1 MPSNRVLDFTITK
14 HFLVIPRHQACFPE
28 IQPLDPLS
36 LNHFLQSPPF
46 YGLNFAP
53 PTLPQKIE
61 CWSPHTQDLRV
72 SSYLI
77 SEPMNLLWLFATPWA
92 VAYQASMEF
101 SRQEYWN
108 GLPFPSPGNLL
119 NPGIEPRSPTL
130 QADTTVWATK
140 EAPILFKMRLF
151 HGSSSW
157 VRSFGWTPIQN
168 DWCPYKKINIGLI
181 CTEGRWC
188 EDAQEGWRKT
198 ELEQYI
204 HKAKNAQ
211 DCLPFIRSQE
221 EAKKD
226 SPHRFQRKWGPANS

>member
-1 MPSNRVLDFTITK
+1 MLKSSHSGPQS
-14 HFLVIPRHQACFPE
+14 VILFNQWTSEVALTLCDPMGCSLPGIHGIFQARIPE
-28 IQPLDPLS
+28 WV
-36 LNHFLQSPPF
+36 
-46 YGLNFAP
+46 A
-53 PTLPQKIE
+53 
-61 CWSPHTQDLRV
+61 
-72 SSYLI
+72 I
-77 SEPMNLLWLFATPWA
+77 S
-92 VAYQASMEF
+92 F
-101 SRQEYWN
+101 SRESSQ
-108 GLPFPSPGNLL
+108 
-119 NPGIEPRSPTL
+119 PRDWTQVSHT
-130 QADTTVWATK
+130 TGRHFTVWAIR

-157 VRSFGWTPIQN
+157 MRSFGWTPIQN
-168 DWCPYKKINIGLI
+168 DWCPYKKRNIGLM

-204 HKAKNAQ
+204 RKAKNAQ

>member
-1 MPSNRVLDFTITK
+1 MVKWKKKDALSLCEARRTEDWVNLHERVNTLKSFRKRHNPLSIIPGWFLWLPTHPSWACEVTQSCPTRCDPMDSSL
-14 HFLVIPRHQACFPE
+14 HQA
-28 IQPLDPLS
+28 
-36 LNHFLQSPPF
+36 PPS
-46 YGLNFAP
+46 
-53 PTLPQKIE
+53 I
-61 CWSPHTQDLRV
+61 R
-72 SSYLI
+72 
-77 SEPMNLLWLFATPWA
+77 
-92 VAYQASMEF
+92 F
-101 SRQEYWN
+101 SRQEYWS

-130 QADTTVWATK
+130 QADTTVWATR